1 MADTIG
7 ETMANVR
14 YMRQQA
20 EQLKHQNELGRRKLE
35 ELDLLDEL
43 AKKLQEMQAPVPT
56 TRDMGTVADPNN
68 LAPGQAELSQV
79 PTATRPS
86 LTGVP
91 AYDAMIGPL
100 VKGGHLKE
108 VASMINPLEQ
118 TKREILMGGSP
129 VSMPQTAP
137 QVPLPGP
144 QDPSQGETF
153 FRQRPSLNLQP
164 TAQAN
169 TQPAGMDQ
177 LQGVIEAG
185 GRGDTAA
192 LSSAAKLKTLTGID
206 LFPAIERA
214 QKAWKETTE
223 RVKFIGADGVEYSAR
238 VGADGKLQPNSIMK
252 SAEESVKIADMVNP
266 DGSKSPIAYRG
277 RKALPID
284 QSGLAPQPGPAA
296 LPPGQRPVD
305 IALPGVTDA
314 NADKVG
320 KSLGKYVEGRSAGVP
335 GGIIT
340 QNAPSADPIGMGDIL
355 GWINPQ
361 TGKHPTTRMATDK
374 LAAQGYVPYKPL
386 SSEIAARF
394 SKSVQA
400 VDALP
405 ELERWLFDAR
415 GNLDPMKW
423 AQMKMGTGDG
433 VKYHGLLLHALAAQ
447 IRNESGA
454 AIQEFEVQN
463 LAKQAAAEFMRGMTS
478 SQGVMSG
485 LQRLGMDL
493 QGFINLSDPSGLH
506 QGLIRKNP
514 YKSSVGQPQII
525 EYGRD
530 AKGSP
535 LRKGR

>member
-7 ETMANVR
+7 ETIANVR
-14 YMRQQA
+14 FMRQQA

-35 ELDLLDEL
+35 ELDLLDQL
-43 AKKLQEMQAPVPT
+43 AEKLQEMQAPVPT
-56 TRDMGTVADPNN
+56 TRDMGTIADPNN

-79 PTATRPS
+79 PTATRQS

-108 VASMINPLEQ
+108 VASMVNPLEQ
-118 TKREILMGGSP
+118 AKRAILMGGSP
-129 VSMPQTAP
+129 VTMPQTAP
-137 QVPLPGP
+137 QAPQPGP
-144 QDPSQGETF
+144 QGPADNAF

-169 TQPAGMDQ
+169 AQPAGMDQ

-252 SAEESVKIADMVNP
+252 SAEESVKIDNVMNP
-266 DGSKSPIAYRG
+266 DGSKSPVAFRG

-284 QSGLAPQPGPAA
+284 QSGLSPQPSPA

-320 KSLGKYVEGRSAGVP
+320 RSLGKYVEGRSAGVP

-340 QNAPSADPIGMGDIL
+340 QNAPSADPIGMSDIM
-355 GWINPQ
+355 GWINPE

-386 SSEIAARF
+386 TSEIAARF

-405 ELERWLFDAR
+405 DLERWLFDVN
-415 GNLDPMKW
+415 GNVDKGKW
-423 AQMKMGTGDG
+423 SQLRLGAFEG
-433 VKYHGLLLHALAAQ
+433 VKMRGILEHAIEAQ
-447 IRNESGA
+447 IRNVSGA
-454 AIQEFEVQN
+454 AITEGEIKNQ
-463 LAKQAAAEFMRGMTS
+463 AKQASSNFMSITSDAGIAA
-478 SQGVMSG
+478 G
-485 LQRLGMDL
+485 LERLGRDL
-493 QGFINLSDPSGLH
+493 QGFINLTDPSGLH
-506 QGLIRKNP
+506 QGLTRKNP